1 MKTLLISVLLT
12 LSASSVVHAE
22 ALTPAQQD
30 KLQATLEQR
39 FAQADA
45 NKDGQ
50 VTREEAKGVM
60 PRLFRNF
67 ERVDADHSGAV
78 TMAEIQQAIPA
89 EIAAAVVFLA
99 SNAASYVSGQALN
112 VDGGYTIA

>member
-1 MKTLLISVLLT
+1 MKTLLISLFLSLSV
-12 LSASSVVHAE
+12 LSAAHAE

-67 ERVDADHSGAV
+67 ERVDADYSGAV
-78 TMAEIQQAIPA
+78 TMAEIQQAIDVLVA
-89 EIAAAVVFLA
+89 LKQNHLTQAVF
-99 SNAASYVSGQALN
+99 Q
-112 VDGGYTIA
+112 

>member
-1 MKTLLISVLLT
+1 MKTLLISLFLS
-12 LSASSVVHAE
+12 LSALSAAHAE

-78 TMAEIQQAIPA
+78 TMAEIQQAIDVLVA
-89 EIAAAVVFLA
+89 LKQNHLTQAAF
-99 SNAASYVSGQALN
+99 Q
-112 VDGGYTIA
+112 

>member
-1 MKTLLISVLLT
+1 MKTLLISLFLS
-12 LSASSVVHAE
+12 LSALSAAHAE
-22 ALTPAQQD
+22 ALTPAQQG

-78 TMAEIQQAIPA
+78 TMAEIQQAIDVLVA
-89 EIAAAVVFLA
+89 LKQNHLTQAVF
-99 SNAASYVSGQALN
+99 Q
-112 VDGGYTIA
+112 

>member
-1 MKTLLISVLLT
+1 MKTLLISLFLS
-12 LSASSVVHAE
+12 LSALSVAHAE

-78 TMAEIQQAIPA
+78 TMAEIQQAIDVLVA
-89 EIAAAVVFLA
+89 LKQNHLTQAVF
-99 SNAASYVSGQALN
+99 Q
-112 VDGGYTIA
+112 

>member
-1 MKTLLISVLLT
+1 MKTLLISLFLS
-12 LSASSVVHAE
+12 LSALSAAHAE

-78 TMAEIQQAIPA
+78 TMAEIQQAIDVLVA
-89 EIAAAVVFLA
+89 LKQNHLTQAVF
-99 SNAASYVSGQALN
+99 Q
-112 VDGGYTIA
+112 

>member
-1 MKTLLISVLLT
+1 MKTLPISLFLS
-12 LSASSVVHAE
+12 LSALSAAHAE

-78 TMAEIQQAIPA
+78 TMAEIQQAIDVLVA
-89 EIAAAVVFLA
+89 LKQNHLTQAVF
-99 SNAASYVSGQALN
+99 Q
-112 VDGGYTIA
+112 